1 MIRTTITGRL
11 DKRYKMSESEM
22 QKAISMRNN
31 GCTLR
36 QIAEELG
43 CSITTVDN
51 IVNPEKR
58 EQRKR
63 LSLEYQK
70 SKRRPIST
78 KDKEYRKNYM
88 REWRENKKNK

>member
-1 MIRTTITGRL
+1 
-11 DKRYKMSESEM
+11 
-22 QKAISMRNN
+22 MRNN
-31 GCTLR
+31 GYTLR

-43 CSITTVDN
+43 CSTTTVDN

-70 SKRRPIST
+70 SKRRPISA

-88 REWRENKKNK
+88 REWRENKKSK